1 MDVNTPRDRLMTMDN
16 KELRGLLTAGY
27 LNYTEFSSILKC
39 REWYRNDLAKELRS
53 DIRYANKKLII
64 IGGVSRTGK
73 SSAADAIFN
82 KYK

>member
-1 MDVNTPRDRLMTMDN
+1 MDVNVPRDKLMTMEN
-16 KELRGLLTAGY
+16 HELRKLLEAGY

-39 REWYRNDLAKELRS
+39 REWYRNDLAREQRGH
-53 DIRYANKKLII
+53 IRYANKKLII

-82 KYK
+82 RY